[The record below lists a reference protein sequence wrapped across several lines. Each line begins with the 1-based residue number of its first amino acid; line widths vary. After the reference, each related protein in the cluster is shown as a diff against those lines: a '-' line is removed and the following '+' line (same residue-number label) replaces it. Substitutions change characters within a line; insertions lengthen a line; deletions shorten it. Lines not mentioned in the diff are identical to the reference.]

1 MINIYHEEEGLVFK
15 KIQAD
20 TGISYL
26 SIPVEEVDD
35 ARDLLVRHG
44 TPEKGCGYY
53 PVGLLF
59 EERTVRRKVANR
71 LSKRPPNETWVNRT
85 RRLLET
91 HGLQPIH

>member
-1 MINIYHEEEGLVFK
+1 MVNVYHDEEGLVFK

-20 TGISYL
+20 SGISYL

-44 TPEKGCGYY
+44 SPAKGCGYY

-59 EERTVRRKVANR
+59 EERTVRRKVADR
-71 LSKRPPNETWVNRT
+71 LSKRPPNESWVGRMRN
-85 RRLLET
+85 LLEQQ
-91 HGLQPIH
+91 GLQPIH